1 MINFLVRVLL
11 VLVFFCLAL
20 VSCETNENKK
30 EVITEE
36 VSFKKEGELTIS
48 RGDSIIIEKIDIE
61 IADNEYERQTGLMY
75 RTSMKNNQ
83 GMLFVFPD
91 EEQRFFYMKNTEIPL
106 DIIYINS
113 EKQVVSMV
121 KNAQPRNEASLP
133 SKKPAQYVLELNAG
147 IANEWKLAEGDKISY
162 SKI

>member
-1 MINFLVRVLL
+1 MINFLVRILL
-11 VLVFFCLAL
+11 LLILLCLSL
-20 VSCETNENKK
+20 VSCETNNDKK

-36 VSFKKEGELTIS
+36 VSFNKEGELRIS
-48 RGDSIIIEKIDIE
+48 RGDSTIIENINIE

-75 RTSMKNNQ
+75 RTSMDKNQ

-91 EEQRFFYMKNTEIPL
+91 EKPRFFYMKNTDIPL
-106 DIIYINS
+106 DIIYIDS
-113 EKQVVSMV
+113 QMKIVSMV
-121 KNAQPRNEASLP
+121 KNAQPRNESSLP

-147 IANEWKLAEGDKISY
+147 MANEFKIQEGDRISY